1 MSLSGLRR
9 SFFFG
14 AWFNVTSMSK
24 NQYTLLDRASR
35 NFLGW
40 FDTLAEAE
48 ETRARFVAAAPEAAD
63 DLEIWDDRK
72 GVRIEID
79 PETLRPAPAA

>member
-1 MSLSGLRR
+1 MP
-9 SFFFG
+9 
-14 AWFNVTSMSK
+14 WFNVTSMSK

-48 ETRARFVAAAPEAAD
+48 ETRARFVEAAPQAAD
-63 DLEIWDDRK
+63 DLEIRDEDE
-72 GVRIEID
+72 GIRIEVD

>member
-1 MSLSGLRR
+1 
-9 SFFFG
+9 
-14 AWFNVTSMSK
+14 MSK

-40 FDTLAEAE
+40 FDTLDEAE
-48 ETRARFVAAAPEAAD
+48 ETLARFLAAAPEAAA
-63 DLEIWDDRK
+63 DLEIWDDKK

-79 PETLRPAPAA
+79 PETLLPAPAA